1 MRAYNFL
8 AEDSI
13 LLEYNRSKTAQ
24 AYGEKILG
32 VAFKDPWLMQQLG
45 IASVTPAVNAIKKDP
60 SLGQELVDKILEILE
75 RGDPTPH
82 KEYAQS
88 IAKLYSNGESRAE
101 DVVSTLSDYL
111 TKFDKLKRRKKI
123 QPPRNDFNRYRNL
136 EDFYDIVDEYP
147 DEEAETR
154 PEEKKNATELYRD
167 SKLIVLIPNDVE
179 AACYYGQGTRWC
191 TAGKNNNMY
200 KHYTGATNSSP
211 LYIIIPRQPA
221 YPNEKY
227 QFHFNSHQFMNE
239 LDQQIGDEGMEK
251 LVKRF
256 PELTK
261 ILQRP
266 AEKYNI
272 SGLIGAEYK
281 EIVKEVTPEIQ
292 KRIAEVITQYQDRII
307 QFGLKSVKEYGI
319 VIPPAVEQA
328 IIKEY
333 PRYLQQCVTTLAKGK
348 FWAAV
353 MKSPGRERSADFI
366 EAQLNKDQSLAEV
379 AASSPIKS
387 LLTQVTTRQ
396 GRSIPKE
403 SEAYIADILLRD
415 PVFRICMTR
424 IAQQYTAALQ
434 EHGHAQD

>member
-1 MRAYNFL
+1 V
-8 AEDSI
+8 
-13 LLEYNRSKTAQ
+13 Q
-24 AYGEKILG
+24 HC
-32 VAFKDPWLMQQLG
+32 
-45 IASVTPAVNAIKKDP
+45 
-60 SLGQELVDKILEILE
+60 LVGSEMCI
-75 RGDPTPH
+75 
-82 KEYAQS
+82 
-88 IAKLYSNGESRAE
+88 
-101 DVVSTLSDYL
+101 
-111 TKFDKLKRRKKI
+111 
-123 QPPRNDFNRYRNL
+123 
-136 EDFYDIVDEYP
+136 
-147 DEEAETR
+147 
-154 PEEKKNATELYRD
+154 RD
-167 SKLIVLIPNDVE
+167 
-179 AACYYGQGTRWC
+179 R
-191 TAGKNNNMY
+191 
-200 KHYTGATNSSP
+200 HYTGATNSSP

-227 QFHFNSHQFMNE
+227 QFHFNSNQFMNE

-292 KRIAEVITQYQDRII
+292 KRIAEVITQYQDRIV